1 MESVINKI
9 RIPLDKPLSR
19 IVVSVKKN
27 DANTRK
33 LCITLTNNGV
43 VYELKNIKMAA
54 VKGIKPDNTIFYND
68 CVIDCNE
75 IQYTLTSKSIAVE
88 GCVKCELVLYG
99 DDTEVITS
107 ARFDIYV
114 YDSVFD
120 DDVIESTDEYNLLLM
135 LINKYEQIYEE
146 VIIYAEDAENA
157 VNSSYEA
164 TRRADEAARRAEE
177 AVKRAGEVIKMNII
191 IPAEGWNRGAE
202 ECTAEEMYIDVLVDA
217 VDESM
222 IPITSIIPSDI
233 LVAEGCGLM
242 PSCRTLHK
250 KVRFYSRQLPEKE
263 IAANLVLITEYSG
276 AKIMSATIEEVN
288 EMLDEVFTE

>member
-135 LINKYEQIYEE
+135 LINKYEQIYKE
-146 VIIYAEDAENA
+146 VVIYTERSETAARLAEDAAERA
-157 VNSSYEA
+157 GRFVQEMEA
-164 TRRADEAARRAEE
+164 LKDNDGRYNIDITGTSEKTKTVEHKAAYADFFRCVWFSDMNNDDALCHNPDFQYNPGKGILKVKKVEGISEKAECDEDGNNIKDTYARNFVDEAELTKS
-177 AVKRAGEVIKMNII
+177 VTG
-191 IPAEGWNRGAE
+191 
-202 ECTAEEMYIDVLVDA
+202 
-217 VDESM
+217 
-222 IPITSIIPSDI
+222 I
-233 LVAEGCGLM
+233 L
-242 PSCRTLHK
+242 
-250 KVRFYSRQLPEKE
+250 
-263 IAANLVLITEYSG
+263 N
-276 AKIMSATIEEVN
+276 
-288 EMLDEVFTE
+288 

>member
-75 IQYTLTSKSIAVE
+75 IQYTLTSNSIAVE
-88 GCVKCELVLYG
+88 GCVKCEIVLYG

-135 LINKYEQIYEE
+135 LINKYEQIYKE
-146 VIIYAEDAENA
+146 VVIYTERSEAAVRLAEDAAERA
-157 VNSSYEA
+157 GRFVQEMEA
-164 TRRADEAARRAEE
+164 LKDNDGRYNIDITGTSEKTKTIEHKAAYADFFRCVWFSDMNNDDALCHNPDFQYNPGKGILKVKKVEGISERAGCDEDGNNIKDTYARNFVDEAELTKSVTE
-177 AVKRAGEVIKMNII
+177 
-191 IPAEGWNRGAE
+191 
-202 ECTAEEMYIDVLVDA
+202 
-217 VDESM
+217 
-222 IPITSIIPSDI
+222 I
-233 LVAEGCGLM
+233 L
-242 PSCRTLHK
+242 T
-250 KVRFYSRQLPEKE
+250 
-263 IAANLVLITEYSG
+263 
-276 AKIMSATIEEVN
+276 
-288 EMLDEVFTE
+288 